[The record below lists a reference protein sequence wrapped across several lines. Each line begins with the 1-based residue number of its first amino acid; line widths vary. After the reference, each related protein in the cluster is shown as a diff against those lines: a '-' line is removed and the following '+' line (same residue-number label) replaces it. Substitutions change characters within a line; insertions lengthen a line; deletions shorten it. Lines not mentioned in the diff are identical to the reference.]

1 MFVGVA
7 EIVVFI
13 PHSTSL
19 KAKRSVVN
27 SLRDRIRSRFRAAVS
42 EVDDQDLRQRARVG
56 VAVVGGDPGVLEET
70 LRSIR
75 RLAESGH
82 EGRIVD
88 YHQDVV
94 PWSFE
99 D

>member
-13 PHSTSL
+13 PHSGSL

-27 SLRDRIRSRFRAAVS
+27 SLKDRIRSRFRAAVS
-42 EVDDQDLRQRARVG
+42 EVEDQDLWQRATVG
-56 VAVVGGDPGVLEET
+56 VTVVGSDPGILEET

-75 RLAESGH
+75 RLAESVNN
-82 EGRIVD
+82 GRIID

>member
-13 PHSTSL
+13 PHSGSL

-42 EVDDQDLRQRARVG
+42 EIDDHDLWQRARVG

-75 RLAESGH
+75 RLAESVKD
-82 EGRIVD
+82 GRIID
-88 YHQDVV
+88 YHQDGG